1 MEYSKIMSELHN
13 PSHSPN
19 RSGKD
24 LSSRKVLTMKAG
36 ELLPILCKEVVPNDY
51 FEIDT
56 ASLVRTN
63 MPLQTAAFMRA
74 KLHFDFFFV
83 PSTAIWRNYEYFVY
97 QKQQQES
104 SVQLGSNYEP
114 NITLE
119 ELYNCCL
126 GGYSDSGSVVTDT
139 VSARMKVLNLLGYPY
154 MFGYNSN
161 PYSSGGSLEAIGQKS
176 LTMLPLA
183 GYNLIYN
190 MVYRNAWRDE
200 PNPYERRTYNLDW
213 ISCETYAGSLK
224 TALDFS
230 YNAPGK
236 VSLVQMHYHGW
247 YSDLFMG
254 SLPNAQFGSVSI
266 VDTYQINK
274 ALVLLNNPD
283 VMNDNFANLLGRKA
297 SGDNIQVKQNDS
309 TATSLYVKDA
319 HSTFDILALRKAMA
333 MQKWK
338 ESNARAGWKASKQA
352 KAFYGVDTRPDV
364 KHEVERL
371 SNFEFPIMVDEV
383 TSTADTSGSSL
394 GELGGKVIGVG
405 NSPRMK
411 FHAGERHGYLYC
423 IAYIMPETEYDAIGI
438 DPQLIRSEPFDHFN
452 PAFENLGMVP
462 IYKHTLNAAGN
473 SSTFDNVLGYAPRY
487 FEYKTDVDKV
497 YCQFVGNSGQLKH
510 WVTPRL
516 DLETIAN
523 LGSIPTNLY
532 YVNPSILNNVF
543 GMSADGTLNT
553 DQFMLNTRL
562 SVKAVRP
569 MSDLGLPNL

>member
-56 ASLVRTN
+56 ASLIRTN
-63 MPLQTAAFMRA
+63 IPLQTAAFMRA

-83 PSTAIWRNYEYFVY
+83 PATAIWRNYEYFVY

-114 NITLE
+114 NMTLE

-126 GGYSDSGSVVTDT
+126 DGYSDSGSVVTDT

-213 ISCETYAGSLK
+213 ISCDTYAGSLK
-224 TALDFS
+224 TASEFS
-230 YNAPGK
+230 YMAPGK

-254 SLPNAQFGSVSI
+254 SLPNAQFGSVSTVSTSVLNSGH
-266 VDTYQINK
+266 VDLVTPDSFGVFDQ
-274 ALVLLNNPD
+274 ALTGRRYGE
-283 VMNDNFANLLGRKA
+283 NDNRLFIRQTTGSNG
-297 SGDNIQVKQNDS
+297 S
-309 TATSLYVKDA
+309 SLKVNGL
-319 HSTFDILALRKAMA
+319 TTQFDILALRKAMA
-333 MQKWK
+333 LQKWK

-371 SNFEFPIMVDEV
+371 SNYEFPIMVDEV

-423 IAYIMPETEYDAIGI
+423 IAYT
-438 DPQLIRSEPFDHFN
+438 R
-452 PAFENLGMVP
+452 
-462 IYKHTLNAAGN
+462 
-473 SSTFDNVLGYAPRY
+473 APY
-487 FEYKTDVDKV
+487 QDFQT
-497 YCQFVGNSGQLKH
+497 QG
-510 WVTPRL
+510 
-516 DLETIAN
+516 
-523 LGSIPTNLY
+523 
-532 YVNPSILNNVF
+532 
-543 GMSADGTLNT
+543 
-553 DQFMLNTRL
+553 
-562 SVKAVRP
+562 
-569 MSDLGLPNL
+569 